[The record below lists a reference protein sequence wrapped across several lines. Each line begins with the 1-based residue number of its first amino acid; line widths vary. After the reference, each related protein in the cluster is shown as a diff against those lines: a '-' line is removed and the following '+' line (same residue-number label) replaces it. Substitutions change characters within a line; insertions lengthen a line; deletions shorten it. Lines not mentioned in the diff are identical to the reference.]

1 MHNFNVETG
10 TLTLQKERARRPVR
24 LRLAERPQNLMLALP
39 RSRRFVIARVLGHV
53 DSSMT
58 GIYDRHAYAAE
69 KRRALEAL
77 ARKVG
82 EIISQPEIDRVVV
95 LRQAS

>member
-1 MHNFNVETG
+1 MGES
-10 TLTLQKERARRPVR
+10 A
-24 LRLAERPQNLMLALP
+24 AL
-39 RSRRFVIARVLGHV
+39 SRFVIARVLGHV

-69 KRRALEAL
+69 KRRALETL

-82 EIISQPEIDRVVV
+82 EIIGQPETARVVM
-95 LRQAS
+95 LR